1 MSYLVV
7 GISHRSADISV
18 LERVA
23 LDPDA
28 ATKLALAVKH
38 TPAVAESAV
47 LATCNRTE
55 VYANVD
61 RFHAGMDEVTAILS
75 DVTGVPLLDLA
86 EHLYVHFEEGA
97 VAHLFQVA
105 VGLDSMV
112 VGESQILGQVKE
124 SLRVGQ
130 DLETVGSDL
139 NALFQHA
146 LRVGKRAR
154 AETGIDSAG
163 RSVVSA
169 GLDAV
174 GGFEGRRALVIGAG
188 SMASLAAQTLLTG
201 GAASV
206 TIANRNYDRAVALA
220 ERVGGTAI
228 QLAAV
233 PDALTDADLVVSCTG
248 ARGVVLTEQMI
259 RTATGGRPFGIL
271 DVALPRD
278 VAPEAARIPGVT
290 LVTLADLARTAGGS
304 EDDIEDVR
312 RIVGAET
319 GAFEATRRAASVT
332 PTVVALRAMATELVD
347 AELARLDRKLPG
359 LDDAQ
364 RDEVARTIRRVVDKV
379 LHTPTVRVKELAA
392 DPGGPTYADALR
404 ELFALD
410 SAAVDAVTTAK
421 APEQTSMTSADAGKS
436 SASATHLRSSGGER
450 A

>member
-1 MSYLVV
+1 MCGEHELPGRRHLATVS
-7 GISHRSADISV
+7 SDINV

-28 ATKLALAVKH
+28 ATKLALAVQH

-55 VYANVD
+55 VYATVD

-105 VGLDSMV
+105 VGLDSMI

-130 DLETVGSDL
+130 DLETIGTDL
-139 NALFQHA
+139 NALLQHA

-174 GGFEGRRALVIGAG
+174 GGFEGRRALIVGAG
-188 SMASLAAQTLLTG
+188 SMASLAAQTLLNG

-228 QLAAV
+228 QLADV
-233 PDALTDADLVVSCTG
+233 PDALADADLVVSLHRR
-248 ARGVVLTEQMI
+248 ARR
-259 RTATGGRPFGIL
+259 RTDRG
-271 DVALPRD
+271 DD
-278 VAPEAARIPGVT
+278 PERG
-290 LVTLADLARTAGGS
+290 
-304 EDDIEDVR
+304 
-312 RIVGAET
+312 
-319 GAFEATRRAASVT
+319 RRAAVRR
-332 PTVVALRAMATELVD
+332 PGRRPAAGRRARGGPDRRRHAGHPGRPGRYGGRQRARHRRGTADRLARRRVRSRRPGGPRRSRRPWSRCGRWRPSWSTS
-347 AELARLDRKLPG
+347 ELARLDRRLPG
-359 LDDAQ
+359 LDD
-364 RDEVARTIRRVVDKV
+364 EPARTRSPGPSAGWSTRCCTPRRC
-379 LHTPTVRVKELAA
+379 
-392 DPGGPTYADALR
+392 G
-404 ELFALD
+404 
-410 SAAVDAVTTAK
+410 
-421 APEQTSMTSADAGKS
+421 
-436 SASATHLRSSGGER
+436 
-450 A
+450 

>member
-28 ATKLALAVKH
+28 ATKLALAVQH
-38 TPAVAESAV
+38 TPAVTESAV

-97 VAHLFQVA
+97 VSHLFQVG
-105 VGLDSMV
+105 VGLDSMI
-112 VGESQILGQVKE
+112 VGESQILGQLKE
-124 SLRVGQ
+124 TLRIGQ
-130 DLETVGSDL
+130 DLETIGSAL
-139 NALFQHA
+139 NPLFQQA

-154 AETGIDSAG
+154 TETGIDAAG

-169 GLDAV
+169 GLEAV
-174 GGFEGRRALVIGAG
+174 GGYEGRRALVVGAG
-188 SMASLAAQTLLTG
+188 SMASLAAQTLLNG

-220 ERVGGTAI
+220 DRIGGTAI
-228 QLAAV
+228 KLADV
-233 PDALTDADLVVSCTG
+233 PAAMREADLIVSCTG
-248 ARGVVLTEQMI
+248 ARGVVLTEEMV
-259 RTATGGRPFGIL
+259 RDAADGRPFGVL
-271 DVALPRD
+271 DIALPRD
-278 VAPEAARIPGVT
+278 VDPAAARIEGIT
-290 LVTLADLARTAGGS
+290 LVTLADLAGTAGGS
-304 EDDIEDVR
+304 ADDIDEVR
-312 RIVGAET
+312 RIVHEET
-319 GAFEATRRAASVT
+319 GAFEATRRAASVL
-332 PTVVALRAMATELVD
+332 PTVVALRTMASELVD

-359 LDDAQ
+359 LDEIQ
-364 RDEVARTIRRVVDKV
+364 RGEVARTIRRVVDKV

-410 SAAVDAVTTAK
+410 PATVDAVT
-421 APEQTSMTSADAGKS
+421 APKTSQ
-436 SASATHLRSSGGER
+436 ATGGDP

>member
-18 LERVA
+18 LERAA
-23 LDPDA
+23 LDPDT
-28 ATKLALAVKH
+28 ATKLALAVQR

-61 RFHAGMDEVTAILS
+61 RFHAGMDEVTAILAEI
-75 DVTGVPLLDLA
+75 TGVPLLDLA

-97 VAHLFQVA
+97 VAHLFEVA

-130 DLETVGSDL
+130 DLETIGTDL

-154 AETGIDSAG
+154 TETGIDSAG

-174 GGFEGRRALVIGAG
+174 AGPIGGLTGRRALVVGAG
-188 SMASLAAQTLLTG
+188 SMASLAAQTLAAQ
-201 GAASV
+201 GAAHV
-206 TIANRNYDRAVALA
+206 VVANRNLERAEVLA

-228 QLAAV
+228 PLAAV
-233 PDALTDADLVVSCTG
+233 PAVLAESDVVVSCTG
-248 ARGVVLTEQMI
+248 ARGIVLTEEMV
-259 RTATGGRPFGIL
+259 RTASAGRPFGVL

-278 VAPEAARIPGVT
+278 VSPEAGRLPGVT
-290 LVTLADLARTAGGS
+290 LVTLADLAGTAGGTDS
-304 EDDIEDVR
+304 DIAEVR
-312 RIVGAET
+312 RIVGEET
-319 GAFEATRRAASVT
+319 LAFEATRRAASVT
-332 PTVVALRAMATELVD
+332 PTVVALRTMASGLVET
-347 AELARLDRKLPG
+347 ELARLDRRLPD
-359 LDDAQ
+359 LDDSQ
-364 RDEVARTIRRVVDKV
+364 REEVARTIRRVVDKV

-392 DPGGPTYADALR
+392 DPGGPKYAEALR

-410 SAAVDAVTTAK
+410 PAAVDAVTNPVRKT
-421 APEQTSMTSADAGKS
+421 
-436 SASATHLRSSGGER
+436 GGEPG
-450 A
+450 

>member
-7 GISHRSADISV
+7 GISHRSGDISV

-23 LDPDA
+23 LDADA
-28 ATKLALAVKH
+28 ATKLAIAVQNS
-38 TPAVAESAV
+38 PAVSESAV

-55 VYANVD
+55 VYATVD

-75 DVTGVPLLDLA
+75 DITGVPLLDLA

-124 SLRVGQ
+124 SLRIGQ
-130 DLETVGSDL
+130 DLETIGSSL

-146 LRVGKRAR
+146 LRTGKRAR
-154 AETGIDSAG
+154 TETGIDSAG
-163 RSVVSA
+163 RSVVTA

-174 GGFEGRRALVIGAG
+174 GGFEGRRALIVGAG
-188 SMASLAAQTLLTG
+188 SMASLAAQTLLNG

-206 TIANRNYDRAVALA
+206 TIANRNHDRAVALA
-220 ERVGGTAI
+220 ERIGGSAI
-228 QLAAV
+228 PLAGV
-233 PDALTDADLVVSCTG
+233 PDALAEADLVVSCTG
-248 ARGVVLTEQMI
+248 ARGTVLTEEMI
-259 RTATGGRPFGIL
+259 RNATDGRPLGVL

-278 VAPEAARIPGVT
+278 VEPGVARIPGVT
-290 LVTLADLARTAGGS
+290 LVTLADLAGTAGGS
-304 EDDIEDVR
+304 EHDIDEVR
-312 RIVGAET
+312 RIVSEET
-319 GAFEATRRAASVT
+319 GAFEATRRAASVA
-332 PTVVALRAMATELVD
+332 PTVVALRTMASELV
-347 AELARLDRKLPG
+347 ATELARLDRRLPG
-359 LDDAQ
+359 LDDNQ
-364 RDEVARTIRRVVDKV
+364 RQEVARTIRRVVDKV

-410 SAAVDAVTTAK
+410 PATVDAVT
-421 APEQTSMTSADAGKS
+421 APKTT
-436 SASATHLRSSGGER
+436 TGGES

>member
-7 GISHRSADISV
+7 GISHRSAEISV

-28 ATKLALAVKH
+28 ATKLALAVQQ
-38 TPAVAESAV
+38 TLAVTESAV

-61 RFHAGMDEVTAILS
+61 RFHAGMDEVTAILA

-97 VAHLFQVA
+97 VSHLFQVA
-105 VGLDSMV
+105 VGLDSMI
-112 VGESQILGQVKE
+112 VGESQILGQLKDT
-124 SLRVGQ
+124 LRIGQ
-130 DLETVGSDL
+130 DLETIGSGL
-139 NALFQHA
+139 NPLFQHA

-154 AETGIDSAG
+154 TETGIDSAG

-174 GGFEGRRALVIGAG
+174 GGYAGRRALVVGAG
-188 SMASLAAQTLLTG
+188 SMASLAAQTLLAG

-220 ERVGGTAI
+220 DRIGGTAI
-228 QLAAV
+228 KLADV
-233 PDALTDADLVVSCTG
+233 PSALGEADLVVSCTG
-248 ARGVVLTEQMI
+248 ARGVVLTEEMV
-259 RTATGGRPFGIL
+259 RAAADGRPLGVL
-271 DVALPRD
+271 DIALPRD
-278 VAPEAARIPGVT
+278 VDPAAARIAGVT
-290 LVTLADLARTAGGS
+290 LVTLADLAGTAGGS
-304 EDDIEDVR
+304 EHDIDEVR
-312 RIVGAET
+312 RIVGEET
-319 GAFEATRRAASVT
+319 GAFEATRRAASVL
-332 PTVVALRAMATELVD
+332 PTVVALRTMASGLVD
-347 AELARLDRKLPG
+347 AELARLDRRLPG
-359 LDDAQ
+359 LDEAQ
-364 RDEVARTIRRVVDKV
+364 RGEVARTIRRVVDKV

-410 SAAVDAVTTAK
+410 PATVDAVTAPKEAPHDTTAT
-421 APEQTSMTSADAGKS
+421 AAQTT
-436 SASATHLRSSGGER
+436 GGDP

>member
-7 GISHRSADISV
+7 GISHRSADINV

-23 LDPDA
+23 LDADA

-38 TPAVAESAV
+38 TPAVSESAV

-55 VYANVD
+55 VYATVD

-97 VAHLFQVA
+97 VAHLFQVS

-130 DLETVGSDL
+130 DLETIGTGL
-139 NALFQHA
+139 NAVFQHA

-174 GGFEGRRALVIGAG
+174 GGFEGRRALIIGAG
-188 SMASLAAQTLLTG
+188 SMASLAAQTLLNG
-201 GAASV
+201 GAQSV

-233 PDALTDADLVVSCTG
+233 PDALAEADLVVSCTG
-248 ARGVVLTEQMI
+248 ARGVVLTEEMI
-259 RTATGGRPFGIL
+259 RNASDGRPLGVL

-290 LVTLADLARTAGGS
+290 LVTLADLAGTAGGS
-304 EDDIEDVR
+304 EDDIDEVR
-312 RIVGAET
+312 RIVSEET
-319 GAFEATRRAASVT
+319 ASFEAIRRAASVA
-332 PTVVALRAMATELVD
+332 PTVVALRTMATELVE

-359 LDDAQ
+359 LDDIQ
-364 RDEVARTIRRVVDKV
+364 RHEVARTIRRVVDKV

-410 SAAVDAVTTAK
+410 PATVDAVTTAK
-421 APEQTSMTSADAGKS
+421 TPEETSNTRADA
-436 SASATHLRSSGGER
+436 TGGDR

>member
-7 GISHRSADISV
+7 GISHRSADINV

-23 LDPDA
+23 LDADA

-55 VYANVD
+55 VYATVD

-75 DVTGVPLLDLA
+75 DITGVPLLDLA

-124 SLRVGQ
+124 SLRIGQ
-130 DLETVGSDL
+130 DLETIETDL
-139 NALFQHA
+139 NALFQQA

-154 AETGIDSAG
+154 TETGIDSAG

-169 GLDAV
+169 GLEAV
-174 GGFEGRRALVIGAG
+174 GGFAGRRTLIVGAG
-188 SMASLAAQTLLTG
+188 SMASLAAQTLLNG
-201 GAASV
+201 GASSV

-233 PDALTDADLVVSCTG
+233 PDALAEADLVVSCTG
-248 ARGVVLTEQMI
+248 ARGVVLTEEMI
-259 RTATGGRPFGIL
+259 RNATDGRPYGVL

-290 LVTLADLARTAGGS
+290 LVTLADLAGTAGGS
-304 EDDIEDVR
+304 EDDIEEVR
-312 RIVGAET
+312 RIVGEET
-319 GAFEATRRAASVT
+319 GSFEATRRAASVA
-332 PTVVALRAMATELVD
+332 PTVVALRAMASELVD
-347 AELARLDRKLPG
+347 SELARLDRKLPG
-359 LDDAQ
+359 LDETQ
-364 RDEVARTIRRVVDKV
+364 RNEVARTIRRVVDKV
-379 LHTPTVRVKELAA
+379 LHNPTVRVKELAA

-404 ELFALD
+404 ALFALD
-410 SAAVDAVTTAK
+410 PATVDAVTAAK
-421 APEQTSMTSADAGKS
+421 TPEETSKTSADSKVE
-436 SASATHLRSSGGER
+436 GGR

>member
-7 GISHRSADISV
+7 GISHRSADITV

-23 LDPDA
+23 LDHEA

-55 VYANVD
+55 VYATVD

-75 DVTGVPLLDLA
+75 DITGVPLLDLA

-124 SLRVGQ
+124 TLRFGQ
-130 DLETVGSDL
+130 DLETIGTDL

-154 AETGIDSAG
+154 AETGIDAAG

-174 GGFEGRRALVIGAG
+174 GGFEGRRALIVGAG

-233 PDALTDADLVVSCTG
+233 PDALADADLVVSCTG
-248 ARGVVLTEQMI
+248 ARGVVLTEEMI
-259 RTATGGRPFGIL
+259 RNATDGRPFGVL

-278 VAPEAARIPGVT
+278 VSPEAARLPGVT
-290 LVTLADLARTAGGS
+290 LVTLADLAGTAGGS
-304 EDDIEDVR
+304 QDDIDEVR
-312 RIVGAET
+312 RIVGEET
-319 GAFEATRRAASVT
+319 GSFEATRRAASVA
-332 PTVVALRAMATELVD
+332 PTVVALRAMATELVES
-347 AELARLDRKLPG
+347 ELARLERKLPG
-359 LDDAQ
+359 LDEAQ
-364 RDEVARTIRRVVDKV
+364 RNEVARTVRRVVDKV
-379 LHTPTVRVKELAA
+379 LHNPTVRVKELAA

-410 SAAVDAVTTAK
+410 PAKVDAVTAAK
-421 APEQTSMTSADAGKS
+421 TPEETSKTVAQA
-436 SASATHLRSSGGER
+436 GGES

>member
-7 GISHRSADISV
+7 GISHRSAEISV

-23 LDPDA
+23 LDPEA
-28 ATKLALAVKH
+28 ATKLALAVQH
-38 TPAVAESAV
+38 TPAVTESAV

-61 RFHAGMDEVTAILS
+61 RFHAGMDEVTSILS
-75 DVTGVPLLDLA
+75 DITGVPLLDLA

-130 DLETVGSDL
+130 DLETIGTGL

-174 GGFEGRRALVIGAG
+174 GGFEGRRALVVGAG
-188 SMASLAAQTLLTG
+188 SMASLAAQTLLAG
-201 GAASV
+201 GATNV
-206 TIANRNYDRAVALA
+206 TIANRNFDRATALA
-220 ERVGGTAI
+220 DRIGGTAI
-228 QLAAV
+228 PLAGV
-233 PDALTDADLVVSCTG
+233 PDAMLEADLVVSCTG
-248 ARGVVLTEQMI
+248 ARGVVLTEEMV
-259 RTATGGRPFGIL
+259 RNATDGRRPLGVL

-278 VAPEAARIPGVT
+278 VDAAAARVPGVT
-290 LVTLADLARTAGGS
+290 LVTLADLAGTAGGS
-304 EDDIEDVR
+304 EHDIDEVR
-312 RIVGAET
+312 RIVSEET

-332 PTVVALRAMATELVD
+332 PTVVALRAMASGLVD
-347 AELARLDRKLPG
+347 AELARLDRKLPD
-359 LDDAQ
+359 LAEAQ
-364 RDEVARTIRRVVDKV
+364 RAEVARTIHRVVEKV

-410 SAAVDAVTTAK
+410 PATVDAVTAPKKTA
-421 APEQTSMTSADAGKS
+421 PKS
-436 SASATHLRSSGGER
+436 IGGEP

>member
-7 GISHRSADISV
+7 GISHRSGDISI

-23 LDPDA
+23 LDADA
-28 ATKLALAVKH
+28 ATKLAIAVQNS
-38 TPAVAESAV
+38 PAVSESAV

-55 VYANVD
+55 VYATVD

-75 DVTGVPLLDLA
+75 DITGVPLLDLA

-97 VAHLFQVA
+97 VAHLFQVS

-124 SLRVGQ
+124 TLRIGQ
-130 DLETVGSDL
+130 DLETIGSGL

-146 LRVGKRAR
+146 LRTGKRAR
-154 AETGIDSAG
+154 TETGIDSAG
-163 RSVVSA
+163 RSVVTA

-174 GGFEGRRALVIGAG
+174 GGFEGRRALIVGAG
-188 SMASLAAQTLLTG
+188 SMASLAAQTLMNG

-206 TIANRNYDRAVALA
+206 TIANRNHERAVALTM
-220 ERVGGTAI
+220 RIGGTAI
-228 QLAAV
+228 PLAGV
-233 PDALTDADLVVSCTG
+233 PDALAEADLVVSCTG
-248 ARGVVLTEQMI
+248 ARGTVLTEEMI
-259 RTATGGRPFGIL
+259 RNASDGRPLGVL

-278 VAPEAARIPGVT
+278 VEPGVARIPGVT
-290 LVTLADLARTAGGS
+290 LVTLADLAGTAGGS
-304 EDDIEDVR
+304 EHDIDEVR
-312 RIVGAET
+312 RIVSEET
-319 GAFEATRRAASVT
+319 GAFEATRRAASVA
-332 PTVVALRAMATELVD
+332 PTVVALRTMASELV
-347 AELARLDRKLPG
+347 ATELARLDRRLPG
-359 LDDAQ
+359 LDDHQ
-364 RDEVARTIRRVVDKV
+364 REEVARTIRRVVDKV

-410 SAAVDAVTTAK
+410 PATVDAVT
-421 APEQTSMTSADAGKS
+421 APKTT
-436 SASATHLRSSGGER
+436 TGGES

>member
-28 ATKLALAVKH
+28 ATKLALAVQH
-38 TPAVAESAV
+38 TPAVSESAV

-55 VYANVD
+55 VYASVD
-61 RFHAGMDEVTAILS
+61 RFHAGMDEVTAILA
-75 DVTGVPLLDLA
+75 DITGVPLLDLA

-105 VGLDSMV
+105 AGLDAMI
-112 VGESQILGQVKE
+112 VGESQILGQVKQ

-130 DLETVGSDL
+130 DLETIGTDL

-154 AETGIDSAG
+154 AETGIDAAG
-163 RSVVSA
+163 RSVVTA

-174 GGFEGRRALVIGAG
+174 GGYEGRRTLVVGAG
-188 SMASLAAQTLLTG
+188 SMASLAAQTLLAG
-201 GAASV
+201 GATSV
-206 TIANRNYDRAVALA
+206 TIANRNFDRAVALA
-220 ERVGGTAI
+220 DRIGGLAI
-228 QLAAV
+228 PLAEV
-233 PDALTDADLVVSCTG
+233 PQAMTQADLVVSCTG
-248 ARGVVLTEQMI
+248 ARGVVLTEEMV
-259 RTATGGRPFGIL
+259 RNAADGRPFGVL

-278 VAPEAARIPGVT
+278 VDPAAARLPGVT
-290 LVTLADLARTAGGS
+290 LVTLADLAGTAGGS
-304 EDDIEDVR
+304 EQDIDEVR
-312 RIVGAET
+312 RIVGEES

-332 PTVVALRAMATELVD
+332 PTVVALRAMAAELVE
-347 AELARLDRKLPG
+347 AELSRLDRRLPG
-359 LDDAQ
+359 LDEVQ
-364 RDEVARTIRRVVDKV
+364 RGEVARTVRRVVDKV

-410 SAAVDAVTTAK
+410 PATVDAVT
-421 APEQTSMTSADAGKS
+421 APKTT
-436 SASATHLRSSGGER
+436 TGGES